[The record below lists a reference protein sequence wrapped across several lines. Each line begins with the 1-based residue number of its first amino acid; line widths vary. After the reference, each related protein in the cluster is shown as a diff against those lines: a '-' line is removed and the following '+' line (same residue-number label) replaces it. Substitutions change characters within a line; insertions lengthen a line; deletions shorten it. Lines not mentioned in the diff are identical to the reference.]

1 MNVKLAGL
9 DLRIAGYAADIQA
22 CWEVVPVLRYVARE
36 PIRGELAW
44 VSGSGLPR
52 IRLLP
57 GIS

>member
-36 PIRGELAW
+36 PIRGELA
-44 VSGSGLPR
+44 R
-52 IRLLP
+52 RTRTAID
-57 GIS
+57 GIAATRT